1 MGRGRLCAVLI
12 PWLAVIFGMLGLVPI
27 TQAATSVE
35 LDAPDVISVS
45 DEDGDANKMTVRAV
59 EARRADVSVT
69 KAEPVP
75 PAAAA
80 PAAPLEPVS
89 EAARPEASD
98 AAALKAA
105 LLEELKKTKKF
116 FYGTVIAQAQ
126 KIEIEGDRLV
136 LAFAP
141 GQGALRV
148 QLEQSRPWLEEVV
161 TRLAGRKITVGGVEG
176 SGPAPGKAAAAAR
189 GAADGDAQSALKQK
203 AMADSGV
210 QAMLDV
216 FRTDIKEV
224 EEI

>member
-1 MGRGRLCAVLI
+1 M
-12 PWLAVIFGMLGLVPI
+12 
-27 TQAATSVE
+27 
-35 LDAPDVISVS
+35 
-45 DEDGDANKMTVRAV
+45 
-59 EARRADVSVT
+59 
-69 KAEPVP
+69 
-75 PAAAA
+75 
-80 PAAPLEPVS
+80 
-89 EAARPEASD
+89 
-98 AAALKAA
+98 
-105 LLEELKKTKKF
+105 
-116 FYGTVIAQAQ
+116 IAQAQ

-176 SGPAPGKAAAAAR
+176 PGPAPGKAAAAAR
-189 GAADGDAQSALKQK
+189 GAAGGADGEAQSALKQK
-203 AMADSGV
+203 AMADTGV

>member
-1 MGRGRLCAVLI
+1 MSDAVR
-12 PWLAVIFGMLGLVPI
+12 
-27 TQAATSVE
+27 S
-35 LDAPDVISVS
+35 
-45 DEDGDANKMTVRAV
+45 
-59 EARRADVSVT
+59 
-69 KAEPVP
+69 
-75 PAAAA
+75 
-80 PAAPLEPVS
+80 
-89 EAARPEASD
+89 EASD

-136 LAFAP
+136 HAFAP

-176 SGPAPGKAAAAAR
+176 PGPAPGKAAAAAR
-189 GAADGDAQSALKQK
+189 AADGDAQSTLKQK
-203 AMADSGV
+203 AMADTGV